1 MSEER
6 KIYMEK
12 KNIVHTN
19 DEILAAFEDN
29 TAIVFELSRERTPSA
44 KSNLFGGIW
53 QINPEALIAEDCD
66 LCVMGGES
74 TAHTKQILVI
84 DKGGDKDTG
93 NRILD
98 LMYKSGVVCYVTFK
112 EKKYD
117 IKRCILQ
124 KFDYKIRI
132 VKKMNLLVDYGTLL
146 VTVRHLS
153 QADHEAKENMG
164 EEKMNAKV
172 KAIIEKHK
180 KRSR

>member
-1 MSEER
+1 MTNR
-6 KIYMEK
+6 QLYMEK
-12 KNIVHTN
+12 RKEVHTP
-19 DEILAAFEDN
+19 EEFLAAFEDN
-29 TAIVFELSRERTPSA
+29 TAIVFELKKERNPSD
-44 KSNLFGGIW
+44 KRNLFAGIW
-53 QINPEALIAEDCD
+53 EINPEALIAEDCD

-74 TAHTKQILVI
+74 TAHRKQILVI

-112 EKKYD
+112 EKKYG

-124 KFDYKIRI
+124 KFDYKIRV

-153 QADHEAKENMG
+153 QADHEKKENS
-164 EEKMNAKV
+164 EE
-172 KAIIEKHK
+172 
-180 KRSR
+180 

>member
-1 MSEER
+1 MTEER

-12 KNIVHTN
+12 KSEVHTHE
-19 DEILAAFEDN
+19 EILAAFEDN

-53 QINPEALIAEDCD
+53 QINPEAIITEAD
-66 LCVMGGES
+66 LCVMSVES
-74 TAHTKQILVI
+74 TAHRKQILII

-98 LMYKSGVVCYVTFK
+98 LMYKSSVVPSCYVTFK
-112 EKKYD
+112 KKKNG

-124 KFDYKIRI
+124 KFDNKTTV
-132 VKKMNLLVDYGTLL
+132 VKQINLLVDGKNLL

-153 QADHEAKENMG
+153 QADHDTRKEAEAK
-164 EEKMNAKV
+164 
-172 KAIIEKHK
+172 
-180 KRSR
+180 